1 MFPPNWPVDEQ
12 MVLFFLIDDL
22 GGRVQPVVIGA
33 TAGLVVPDSIREQV
47 EQAMGGASK

>member
-1 MFPPNWPVDEQ
+1 

-22 GGRVQPVVIGA
+22 GGRAQPIVIGA

-47 EQAMGGASK
+47 EQATVEASK